1 MNAEEAAHD
10 VCYIC
15 LEEGVGGKDL
25 VSNVC
30 SCLTSR
36 VHIKCL
42 DTMVNSTAR
51 RAKPLAE
58 RTACPVC
65 AQPFSIDFAPYLT
78 GVTGQHPFRQWA
90 VSERGRFVLTVAGMA
105 VAMGAVICLSMRLPQ
120 ELALFA
126 VAGIGVILCVLITVV
141 KARQFA
147 QRTNDN
153 IFYERTVVQ
162 ARRAVARGHRC
173 PEAEAAAAD
182 PTRVIL
188 VAHGRRLIT
197 LRTSAEEPPALAD
210 AESPPGGGT
219 ARTETT
225 DLEPGAAVVAIA
237 LP

>member
-1 MNAEEAAHD
+1 MNAEEAALD

-15 LEEGVGGKDL
+15 LEEGEGVKDL

-30 SCLTSR
+30 SCLTSC

-42 DTMVNSTAR
+42 DTMVNSMAR

-65 AQPFSIDFAPYLT
+65 AQPFSIDFAPYLI
-78 GVTGQHPFRQWA
+78 GVTGQHPLRQWA
-90 VSERGRFVLTVAGMA
+90 VSKRGRLVLTVAGMA
-105 VAMGAVICLSMRLPQ
+105 VAMGVVIGLSMRLQP
-120 ELALFA
+120 EIAFLI
-126 VAGIGVILCVLITVV
+126 VASVGAMLCVLVTVI
-141 KARQFA
+141 KSRQFA
-147 QRTNDN
+147 QLTNDN
-153 IFYERTVVQ
+153 IFYEHTVVQ

-188 VAHGRRLIT
+188 VAHGRRLISS
-197 LRTSAEEPPALAD
+197 RTSAEEPPALAD
-210 AESPPGGGT
+210 ADAPPGGGT

-225 DLEPGAAVVAIA
+225 DLEPGAALVAIA